1 MRSLENSSAT
11 KIVIGHTLSIVGALG
26 LAVSS
31 FQSFDTLVFFW
42 PSDRLRLLRAA
53 LMFIISAVLIA
64 SGALLF
70 HDNHWWRAFIRR
82 LPLYVLG
89 MGSVGLM
96 NHVAQLYLHRRPAWV
111 TTYEATW
118 FCIALVT
125 FVLAIHQWRPRKRHA
140 SRAA

>member
-1 MRSLENSSAT
+1 MRPLKNPST
-11 KIVIGHTLSIVGALG
+11 TRIVIGHTLSIAGALG

-31 FQSFDTLVFFW
+31 FHSFDTLVFFW
-42 PSDRLRLLRAA
+42 PSDRPRLLRAA
-53 LMFIISAVLIA
+53 LMFIISAVLVA

-70 HDNHWWRAFIRR
+70 HDNHWWRAFVGR

-89 MGSVGLM
+89 MGSLGLM
-96 NHVAQLYLHRRPAWV
+96 NHVAQLYIHRQPGWV

-118 FCIALVT
+118 FCIALVA
-125 FVLAIHQWRPRKRHA
+125 FVLAIHQWRHRKRHA